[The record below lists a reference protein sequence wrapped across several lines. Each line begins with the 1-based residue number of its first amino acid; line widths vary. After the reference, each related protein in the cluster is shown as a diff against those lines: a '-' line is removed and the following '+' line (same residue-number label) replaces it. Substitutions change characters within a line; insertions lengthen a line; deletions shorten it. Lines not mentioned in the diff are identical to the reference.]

1 MIRLCCRKAGEEE
14 MTYSVLIVD
23 DDKGLRGLY
32 RMVLEKAGYLVDEVT
47 NGADALKYLMS
58 HTPNVIIMDMLMPM
72 LGGEAVIKRI
82 QQMPALDEVK
92 IIVVTAY
99 PRFRAST
106 EYFRADSFLVKPIQP
121 NEVLEAVEGVLS
133 V

>member
-1 MIRLCCRKAGEEE
+1 

-47 NGADALKYLMS
+47 NGADALKYLMN
-58 HTPNVIIMDMLMPM
+58 HTPNVIIVDMLMPM

-99 PRFRAST
+99 PRFRESIGF
-106 EYFRADSFLVKPIQP
+106 FRADSFLVKPIQP
-121 NEVLEAVEGVLS
+121 NEVLEAVEGALAPDAA
-133 V
+133 

>member
-1 MIRLCCRKAGEEE
+1 

-32 RMVLEKAGYLVDEVT
+32 RMILERSGYTVDEVT

-58 HTPNVIIMDMLMPM
+58 HTPDVIIMDMLMPM
-72 LGGEAVIKRI
+72 LGGETVIKRI
-82 QQMPALDEVK
+82 QQMPALRDVK

-99 PRFRAST
+99 PRFRESP
-106 EYFRADSFLVKPIQP
+106 EFFRADRFLVKPIQP
-121 NEVLEAVEGVLS
+121 DEVLETVEGVLS
-133 V
+133 A

>member
-1 MIRLCCRKAGEEE
+1 

-23 DDKGLRGLY
+23 DDTGLRGLF

-47 NGADALKYLMS
+47 NGADALKFLMN
-58 HTPNVIIMDMLMPM
+58 HTPDVIIMDMLMPM

-82 QQMPALDEVK
+82 QQMPALDDVK

-99 PRFRAST
+99 PRFREST
-106 EYFRADSFLVKPIQP
+106 EYYRAHSFLVKPIQP
-121 NEVLEAVEGVLS
+121 NEVVEAVEGVLS
-133 V
+133 I

>member
-1 MIRLCCRKAGEEE
+1 
-14 MTYSVLIVD
+14 MTYSILIVD

-47 NGADALKYLMS
+47 NGADALKYLMN
-58 HTPNVIIMDMLMPM
+58 HTPDVIIMDMLMPM

-82 QQMPALDEVK
+82 QQMPALDDVK

-99 PRFRAST
+99 PRFREST
-106 EYFRADSFLVKPIQP
+106 EFYRGDSFLVKPIQP

-133 V
+133 L